1 MKRQSDIIVIYN
13 ILFPA
18 PSAPPTSVHILDVT
32 SSSITVQW
40 GAVDCIHRNGD
51 ITGYSVR
58 YGVQGSGSTQM
69 LNVSGSATTEATIF
83 GLESATTY
91 IIGIAAVN
99 SAGTGEYSSFK
110 VIIGSSEKTNSAAI
124 VASAIGGASAVAI
137 VVAVM
142 VTIVIVV
149 IRLTR
154 SRHRQYSL
162 NV

>member
-1 MKRQSDIIVIYN
+1 M
-13 ILFPA
+13 
-18 PSAPPTSVHILDVT
+18 
-32 SSSITVQW
+32 
-40 GAVDCIHRNGD
+40 
-51 ITGYSVR
+51 
-58 YGVQGSGSTQM
+58 
-69 LNVSGSATTEATIF
+69 NVSGSATTEATIF

-110 VIIGSSEKTNSAAI
+110 VIIVSSEKPNSAAI